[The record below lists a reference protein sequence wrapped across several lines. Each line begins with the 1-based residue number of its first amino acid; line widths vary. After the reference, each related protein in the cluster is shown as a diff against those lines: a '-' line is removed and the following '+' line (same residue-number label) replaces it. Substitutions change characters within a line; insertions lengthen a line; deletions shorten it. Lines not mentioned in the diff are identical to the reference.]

1 MSSKTEEI
9 IRGVMQAAADSYDG
23 ATDEDGQPLKI
34 GLKREEGHPVIDSR
48 VMDGFKVRCD
58 GTHLLVTY
66 QSDCK
71 LRDVYA
77 TKFEDELE
85 RTFAD
90 IANHLKSR
98 YKKLTGKTLRL
109 TPAGE
114 CDAHVQKISKVRIFV
129 VAKKVFRIGG
139 LPDVEDRLAKSEDRL
154 DTKFRNFLS
163 QGGLKVKAG

>member
-23 ATDEDGQPLKI
+23 ATDENGEPLKI
-34 GLKREEGHPVIDSR
+34 GLKREEGDPVIDSR
-48 VMDGFKVRCD
+48 MMDGFKVRCD
-58 GTHLLVTY
+58 GTHVLVTY

-77 TKFEDELE
+77 TKFEEELE
-85 RTFAD
+85 RTFAE
-90 IANHLKSR
+90 IANYLKKR
-98 YKKLTGKTLRL
+98 YKKITGKTLRL

-114 CDAHVQKISKVRIFV
+114 CDAHVQKVSKVRIFV

-139 LPDVEDRLAKSEDRL
+139 LTDVEDRLGPSEDRL
-154 DTKFRNFLS
+154 DAAFKNFLS
-163 QGGLKVKAG
+163 QGGLKAKAG